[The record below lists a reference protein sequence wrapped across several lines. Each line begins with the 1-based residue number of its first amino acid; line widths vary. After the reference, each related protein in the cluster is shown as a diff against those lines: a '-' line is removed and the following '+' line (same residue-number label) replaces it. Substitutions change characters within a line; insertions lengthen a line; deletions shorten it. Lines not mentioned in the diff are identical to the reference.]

1 MKSTSQV
8 RLKRA
13 TLGKFLDQSA
23 FSKGAVPQKSLEF
36 FRIPDRIPGKSASLL
51 FKQCSHGG
59 IPDTRFGAYIIHW
72 WRNPN
77 KFRVSPGDWRIPVR
91 NPGSSESS
99 IGIPPCEIA
108 KWMEGETAH
117 APLKSRNLAS
127 FQHFPTA
134 RATSGWP
141 QRWICICATR
151 ARRTNAALRACSAHG
166 RMQVAC
172 GPMAPSVYV
181 SENFWNLFLKIIFS
195 SEMTQFPPEDRF
207 LNSRTVVLLRG
218 ELHPD
223 GTLPPAPPEAML
235 GRPTMLPRE
244 AHLCNAQNRAQ
255 GGETVRGEFRKNPEL
270 AREALKRGA
279 TLLRGGG
286 GLSSPIYSRVITRIP
301 MRMSENHNFR

>member
-1 MKSTSQV
+1 
-8 RLKRA
+8 
-13 TLGKFLDQSA
+13 
-23 FSKGAVPQKSLEF
+23 
-36 FRIPDRIPGKSASLL
+36 
-51 FKQCSHGG
+51 
-59 IPDTRFGAYIIHW
+59 
-72 WRNPN
+72 
-77 KFRVSPGDWRIPVR
+77 
-91 NPGSSESS
+91 
-99 IGIPPCEIA
+99 
-108 KWMEGETAH
+108 
-117 APLKSRNLAS
+117 
-127 FQHFPTA
+127 
-134 RATSGWP
+134 
-141 QRWICICATR
+141 
-151 ARRTNAALRACSAHG
+151 
-166 RMQVAC
+166 
-172 GPMAPSVYV
+172 MAPSVYV

-255 GGETVRGEFRKNPEL
+255 GGKTRETVRGEFRKNPEPQNV
-270 AREALKRGA
+270 ALKRGA